1 MFPKFDLLIKFTENI
16 EDFMEGVLTTKEI
29 IHLIFKDPK
38 SKYQLTEFDS
48 LNKPTWE
55 ILSIYP
61 KVITSGK
68 DTGLT
73 KYFLKSFVPF
83 VSGTE
88 EIQVYDPK
96 GKSNPEE
103 IVRQLWLYKLINI
116 YQYPV
121 DEIQVEKIIP
131 FGTDSETRK
140 ADIVVHL
147 PDKVTPKIVFE
158 IKKPSRKDG
167 IEQLKSY
174 LNAQGSPIGVWSNG
188 RERIILY
195 RPYPKEFNDTLAEI
209 PRRDQ
214 QPKDVLEAR
223 RTLAHLEKHFN
234 FKYILESLEEL
245 VLADT
250 GRDAFD
256 EIFKIIFAKIYDEI
270 EAEERENQ
278 EVYFRKMTDPEI
290 TYERINGLFKEAA
303 EKWQGIFR
311 ESDKIEL
318 RKDHLS
324 VCIGPIE
331 RVRLMGSNLRVMD
344 DAFEYLI
351 PQVAKKKQGQFFTP
365 RYVIDMC
372 IRMLNPK
379 NREHVLDP
387 ACGSAGFLLHTMDW
401 VYPVTPRD
409 TAQMELRKSKYAS
422 KYLWGIDFSERA
434 AKTSKSLMLIAGD
447 GHTNIFGPDVSSL
460 NPKEWFNTFS
470 GEQLMSSLRNA
481 KLLAKMPPADKVL
494 SEDDAWEYFKD
505 MKFDVILT
513 NPPFAGEIKDRKLL
527 SNYILAK
534 NALKRAKDDRQPK
547 EERDVLF
554 IERILQ
560 FLKPGGRAAIILPQ
574 GKFNNSSL
582 AFIREFIL
590 HRARLLAVVG
600 LHHNTFKPHTGT
612 KTSVMFIQKYDDK
625 ELRNIQ
631 NVKEEVAKTCPDYKA
646 QIEKLL
652 ASHKDDFDIP
662 EDEISTNILDL
673 LNELYNPEKGEVL
686 IEEENN
692 IGAEE
697 TYIDEEVEEDDI
709 ENIYQKLSEEI
720 TSINFKITETKL
732 KLSHLVDELKALDE
746 KFKLEKNTIKADG
759 DIPKEEKKNLVKETT
774 EQYKVNKQQLKEKV
788 KTEEKT
794 LKKDLKLLEIS
805 FEKTIYQQKILTY
818 KGKLQLMI
826 EDDEGI
832 ATLNDRYVDAEL
844 SKKLDYPIFMAVSE
858 RGGKDNS
865 GKYIILSE
873 IEEGVYEVDQ
883 DLINYEI
890 SKADLNNIESISD
903 ENLSIAE
910 AFVKFSKENELL
922 FWAN

>member
-1 MFPKFDLLIKFTENI
+1 MDKVSALS
-16 EDFMEGVLTTKEI
+16 TKEVI
-29 IHLIFKDPK
+29 LAIFKDPK

-116 YQYPV
+116 FQYPI
-121 DEIQVEKIIP
+121 DEIQVEKIVP
-131 FGTDSETRK
+131 FGTDSDTRK

-147 PDKVTPKIVFE
+147 PDKETPKIVFE
-158 IKKPSRKDG
+158 IKKPNRKDG

-188 RERIILY
+188 SERIILY

-278 EVYFRKMTDPEI
+278 EVYFRKMTDPAI

-311 ESDKIEL
+311 DSDKIEL

-379 NREHVLDP
+379 NREHVMDP

-401 VYPVTPRD
+401 VYPVAPRD
-409 TAQMELRKSKYAS
+409 TAQMELRKSRYAA

-470 GEQLMSSLRNA
+470 GEQLMASLRNA
-481 KLLAKMPPADKVL
+481 KLLSNMPPAEKVL
-494 SEDDAWEYFKD
+494 SEDEAWEYFKN

-534 NALKRAKDDRQPK
+534 NALRRAKDREPK

-560 FLKPGGRAAIILPQ
+560 FLKPGGRAAIVLPQ

-600 LHHNTFKPHTGT
+600 LHQNTFKPHTGT
-612 KTSVMFIQKYDDK
+612 KTSVMFIQKYTDK
-625 ELRNIQ
+625 ELKDIQ
-631 NVKEEVAKTCPDYKA
+631 NIKEAVSKTCPDYKA

-652 ASHKDDFDIP
+652 ETYSQVFDIP
-662 EDEISTNILDL
+662 ESEIPSNILDL
-673 LNELYNPEKGEVL
+673 LNELYNPEDIEVVT
-686 IEEENN
+686 EDEKNN
-692 IGAEE
+692 GSDD
-697 TYIDEEVEEDDI
+697 TDTNTDEEVEEDDI
-709 ENIYQKLSEEI
+709 EIKHQNFSEEI
-720 TSINFKITETKL
+720 TTINSKITETKL
-732 KLSHLVDELKALDE
+732 KLTYLADELKALDE
-746 KFKLEKNTIKADG
+746 KFQLEKNTIKTDE
-759 DIPKEEKKNLVKETT
+759 DIPKDEKKNIVKEVTA
-774 EQYKVNKQQLKEKV
+774 QYKVDKQQLKEKV
-788 KTEEKT
+788 KAEEKV
-794 LKKDLKLLEIS
+794 LKKELKLLEIS
-805 FEKTIYQQKILTY
+805 LEKTIYQQKLLTY

-826 EDDEGI
+826 EDDESV
-832 ATLNDRYVDAEL
+832 ATLKDRYVDAEV
-844 SKKLDYPIFMAVSE
+844 SKQLDYPIFMAVSE

-865 GKYIILSE
+865 GKYMILSE

-883 DLINYEI
+883 DLINYEV
-890 SKADLNNIESISD
+890 SKADLNIIDFLSD
-903 ENLSIAE
+903 EKLCIAE
-910 AFVKFSKENELL
+910 AFVKFAKQNNFS
-922 FWAN
+922 FWS